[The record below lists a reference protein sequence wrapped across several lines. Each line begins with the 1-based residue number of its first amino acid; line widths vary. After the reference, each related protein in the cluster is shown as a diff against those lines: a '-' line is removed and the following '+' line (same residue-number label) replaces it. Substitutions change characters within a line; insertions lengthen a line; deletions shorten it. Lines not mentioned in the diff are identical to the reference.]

1 MLLFELAFDIS
12 IYCYFINFLRQYL
25 GREDLTIRNTILNHK
40 ELGDDMKLALF
51 YETTGRVKRIEDD
64 RRRMSQRKGEDGDG
78 DGDEEKTLSEL
89 VRESR
94 SMAWEM
100 TNSTSSSSR
109 PVRRRRL
116 VEESNGFSLENV
128 RSDMDYICKNY
139 AEKSSNYLRIDDRPV
154 LFMYLSRRYHQ
165 DGVLADIM
173 AEIRNTKDCNF
184 YVIGDHAFQRAPAS
198 TEGSGL
204 ELLDAITNYDVYGS
218 FSAGALGAITTQQII
233 ENHYSKQEEWKNLA
247 SQVGVGYVPSVT
259 PGYNDM
265 AVRPENTNPPLARI
279 MLGEESSEGSLF
291 KYSIGKAKKLVDPN
305 VSNIMMVNSW
315 NEWHEDTQ
323 IEPVIGVSPSN
334 EPKELTFGVDY
345 VAYGDTYL
353 NILRDATSGG
363 GGGGSG
369 DSSSSSSNDPIE
381 IPAAAGNEEEIGD
394 ESSLFCWWC
403 DGDGA

>member
-1 MLLFELAFDIS
+1 
-12 IYCYFINFLRQYL
+12 
-25 GREDLTIRNTILNHK
+25 
-40 ELGDDMKLALF
+40 MKLALF
-51 YETTGRVKRIEDD
+51 YETTGRVKKIEDD
-64 RRRMSQRKGEDGDG
+64 RRRMGQHKEEDDDG

-94 SMAWEM
+94 SMAWET
-100 TNSTSSSSR
+100 TNSTSSR
-109 PVRRRRL
+109 PVRRRKT

-154 LFMYLSRRYHQ
+154 LFIYLSRRYHQ
-165 DGVLADIM
+165 DGVLADMM
-173 AEIRNTKDCNF
+173 AQIRSTKDCNF
-184 YVIGDHAFQRAPAS
+184 YVVGDHAFQKAPAS
-198 TEGSGL
+198 TEGAGF

-218 FSAGALGAITTQQII
+218 FSAGSLGAITTQQII
-233 ENHYSKQEEWKNLA
+233 KNHYNNQQDWKDLA

-265 AVRPENTNPPLARI
+265 AVRPENTNPPLARV
-279 MLGEESSEGSLF
+279 MLGEASEGSLF

-305 VSNIMMVNSW
+305 VSNIMMVNSF

-323 IEPVIGVSPSN
+323 IEPVIGVSPSS
-334 EPKELTFGVDY
+334 EPEVLTFGVDY

-363 GGGGSG
+363 NNG
-369 DSSSSSSNDPIE
+369 DGSSSSNKNPIE
-381 IPAAAGNEEEIGD
+381 IPAAAENEEERDD
-394 ESSLFCWWC
+394 ESSLFSVL
-403 DGDGA
+403 GDGI

>member
-1 MLLFELAFDIS
+1 
-12 IYCYFINFLRQYL
+12 
-25 GREDLTIRNTILNHK
+25 
-40 ELGDDMKLALF
+40 MKLALF

-64 RRRMSQRKGEDGDG
+64 RRRMGQRKEHDE
-78 DGDEEKTLSEL
+78 DEEKTLSEL

-94 SMAWEM
+94 SMAWET
-100 TNSTSSSSR
+100 TNSTSSR
-109 PVRRRRL
+109 PVRRRWL

-139 AEKSSNYLRIDDRPV
+139 AEKSTNYLRIDDRPV

-184 YVIGDHAFQRAPAS
+184 YVIGDHAFQKAPAS
-198 TEGSGL
+198 TEGSGI

-233 ENHYSKQEEWKNLA
+233 KNHYSNQEDWKNLA

-265 AVRPENTNPPLARI
+265 AVRPENTNPPLARV
-279 MLGEESSEGSLF
+279 MLGEAAEGSLF

-334 EPKELTFGVDY
+334 EPEELTFGVDY

-353 NILRDATSGG
+353 NILRDATSGA
-363 GGGGSG
+363 GGGS
-369 DSSSSSSNDPIE
+369 SNSGSNNQPIE
-381 IPAAAGNEEEIGD
+381 IPSTAGNEEELGD
-394 ESSLFCWWC
+394 EASLFCWWC
-403 DGDGA
+403 DEDGV